1 MTIDQ
6 LATIIT
12 GEFGWFNMLLI
23 LIALISFVGAV
34 ANYIQVKKMREELWD
49 VSRHIDDIRRYR

>member
-23 LIALISFVGAV
+23 LITLISFVGAV

-49 VSRHIDDIRRYR
+49 VSRHVDDIRRRW